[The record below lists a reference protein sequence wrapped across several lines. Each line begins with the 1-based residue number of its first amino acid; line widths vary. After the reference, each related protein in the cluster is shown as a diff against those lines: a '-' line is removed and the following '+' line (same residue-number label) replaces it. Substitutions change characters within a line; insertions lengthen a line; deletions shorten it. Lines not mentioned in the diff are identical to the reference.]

1 MGMKRTHYTDEL
13 KKAIGKDIVVTGWV
27 HDVRLMGGINF
38 VLLRDMGGVVQV
50 TAPKNKITSEL
61 LKKIENLHN
70 EDIIAVKGTV
80 QKTTKTKTGVEI
92 VPKQIEKISSSEPI
106 LPLDPRKV
114 TKTNLDTRLDWRS
127 LDLRTP
133 ENLAIFK
140 IQSKLMTA
148 MEEYLLDN
156 KFLKVFTPSLLGGIS
171 EGGSEVFSVVYF
183 DKSVFLRQD
192 PQLHRELLIAGGFEK
207 IFEIGPSWRAEKS
220 HTIRHMTEHRTIAA
234 ELAFIEDEH
243 DVMRAEENMV
253 AYALEKVKKDCA
265 EQLELLNKEV
275 KVPKTPFPELQFP
288 KIYDILEDRGEPIQK
303 GEDLNREAEEV
314 LGNYVKEKFKS
325 EFFFVNRFP
334 FAVKPFYVMRVDE
347 IPEWARSIDLMFKGM
362 ELSSGGQREHRYQKL
377 ISQAKEKGMNLDS
390 LKWFTEVFKFGIPS
404 MGGFSLGIERF
415 TMKLLDIENV
425 REATLFPRDT
435 ERVLP

>member
-1 MGMKRTHYTDEL
+1 MKRTHYTSEL
-13 KKAIGKDIVVTGWV
+13 KTAVGEDVIVAGWV

-38 VLLRDMGGVVQV
+38 VLLRDMDGVLQI
-50 TAPKNKITSEL
+50 TAPKNKISAEL

-70 EDIIAVKGTV
+70 EDIIAVKGAV
-80 QKTTKTKTGVEI
+80 QKTTKTKIGVEI

-127 LDLRTP
+127 LDLRSP

-140 IQSKLMTA
+140 VQSKLMTL
-148 MEEYLLDN
+148 MEEYLLKN
-156 KFLKVFTPSLLGGIS
+156 KFMKVFTPSLIGGIS
-171 EGGSEVFSVVYF
+171 EGGSEVFSVVYY
-183 DKSVFLRQD
+183 DKQVFLRQD

-220 HTIRHMTEHRTIAA
+220 HTIRHMSEHRTIAV

-243 DVMRAEENMV
+243 DVMRVEEGMIV
-253 AYALEKVKKDCA
+253 YALEKVKKDCA
-265 EQLELLNKEV
+265 SELEILGKEV

-288 KIYDILEDRGEPIQK
+288 KIYDILEELGKPIPK
-303 GEDLNREAEEV
+303 GEDLNRETEET
-314 LGNYVKEKFKS
+314 LGDYVKKKFKA
-325 EFFFVNRFP
+325 EVFFVNRFP
-334 FAVKPFYVMRVDE
+334 SAIKPFYVMRVDDT
-347 IPEWARSIDLMFKGM
+347 PWARSIDFMFKGT

-390 LKWFTEVFKFGIPS
+390 LKWFTEIFKYGVPT

-435 ERVLP
+435 ERILP

>member
-1 MGMKRTHYTDEL
+1 MKRTHYTDEL
-13 KKAIGKDIVVTGWV
+13 KKAIGKDVIVTGWV

-38 VLLRDMGGVVQV
+38 VLLRDMGGVEQV
-50 TAPKNKITSEL
+50 TAPKNKISSEL

-70 EDIIAVKGTV
+70 EDVIAVKGTV

-148 MEEYLLDN
+148 MEEYFLNN

-220 HTIRHMTEHRTIAA
+220 HTVRHMTEHRTIAA

-243 DVMRAEENMV
+243 DVMSVEENMV

-265 EQLELLNKEV
+265 EQLELLEKEV

-288 KIYDILEDRGEPIQK
+288 KIYDILEERGKPIQK
-303 GEDLNREAEEV
+303 GEDLNREAEEA

-347 IPEWARSIDLMFKGM
+347 SPEWARSIDMMFKGM
-362 ELSSGGQREHRYQKL
+362 ELSSGGQREHRYQKI

-390 LKWFTEVFKFGIPS
+390 LKWFTEIFRYSSPS

>member
-1 MGMKRTHYTDEL
+1 MKRTHYTGEL
-13 KKAIGKDIVVTGWV
+13 KKAISKDVVVKGWV
-27 HDVRLMGGINF
+27 HDIRLMGGINF
-38 VLLRDMGGVVQV
+38 ILLRDMDGIAQV
-50 TAPKNKITSEL
+50 TTPKNKIPAEL
-61 LKKIENLHN
+61 LKKIDALHN
-70 EDIIAVKGTV
+70 EDIIAVKGVV
-80 QKTTKTKTGVEI
+80 QKTTKTKNGVEVIPKEI
-92 VPKQIEKISSSEPI
+92 VRIHASEPI

-140 IQSKLMTA
+140 IQSKLMTS
-148 MEEYLLDN
+148 MEEYLLNN

-243 DVMRAEENMV
+243 DVMGLEENMV

-288 KIYDILEDRGEPIQK
+288 KIYDILEEQGKPIQK

-334 FAVKPFYVMRVDE
+334 FAIKPFYVMRVDE
-347 IPEWARSIDLMFKGM
+347 TPEWARSIDLMFKGM
-362 ELSSGGQREHRYQKL
+362 ELSSGGQREHRYQKI

-390 LKWFTEVFKFGIPS
+390 LKWFTEVFKYGVPT